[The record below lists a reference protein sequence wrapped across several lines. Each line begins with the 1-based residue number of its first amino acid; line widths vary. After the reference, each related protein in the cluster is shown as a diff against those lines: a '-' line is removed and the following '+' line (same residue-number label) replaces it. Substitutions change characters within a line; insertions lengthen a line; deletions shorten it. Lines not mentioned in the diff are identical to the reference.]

1 MDDKGAQVQVGALR
15 VRASFADMRKRTRS
29 EKRAAER
36 GHVRQYEPAEAQLPK
51 SESPGME
58 LDIRGQR
65 VDEAIEILDR
75 YINAAYNA
83 GLPFGRIIHGKG
95 TGRLR
100 QAVRGYLREHLLVSK
115 VTQGQQGEGG
125 AGVTV
130 IHMVPI
136 T

>member
-1 MDDKGAQVQVGALR
+1 M
-15 VRASFADMRKRTRS
+15 
-29 EKRAAER
+29 
-36 GHVRQYEPAEAQLPK
+36 LPPVV
-51 SESPGME
+51 ESPGIE
-58 LDIRGQR
+58 LDIRGKR
-65 VDEAIEILDR
+65 VEEALEIIDR
-75 YINAAYNA
+75 YVDAAYTS

-100 QAVRGYLREHLLVSK
+100 QAVRQYLSDHSLISK
-115 VTQGQQGEGG
+115 VTQGQNNEGG

>member
-1 MDDKGAQVQVGALR
+1 
-15 VRASFADMRKRTRS
+15 MRK
-29 EKRAAER
+29 
-36 GHVRQYEPAEAQLPK
+36 YEPVEAQLPK
-51 SESPGME
+51 TESPGME
-58 LDIRGQR
+58 LDIRGKR

>member
-1 MDDKGAQVQVGALR
+1 MSR
-15 VRASFADMRKRTRS
+15 RRR
-29 EKRAAER
+29 
-36 GHVRQYEPAEAQLPK
+36 PK
-51 SESPGME
+51 SPGME

-65 VDEAIEILDR
+65 VEEALEILDR
-75 YINAAYNA
+75 YINAAYNS
-83 GLPFGRIIHGKG
+83 GLPFGRIVHGKG

-100 QAVRGYLREHLLVSK
+100 QAVRMYLNDHALISK
-115 VTQGQQGEGG
+115 VTQGLQNEGG